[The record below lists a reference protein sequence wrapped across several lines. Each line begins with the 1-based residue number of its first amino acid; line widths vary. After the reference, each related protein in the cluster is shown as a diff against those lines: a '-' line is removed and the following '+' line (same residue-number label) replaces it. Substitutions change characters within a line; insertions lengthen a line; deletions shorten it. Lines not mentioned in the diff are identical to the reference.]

1 MSAIDSL
8 STTSALDGTGSTV
21 DPASKANGF
30 SALDSESF
38 IKIIFTELSKQDPL
52 KPSDTNTLLQQ
63 LSSLRNIQSDIDMS
77 DKLKNLVGQN
87 ELSSAA
93 GLIGRSISG
102 ISDTN
107 ERVEGPVLSISK
119 TSDGAVLN
127 LADGVK
133 VSMHNVDEILPD
145 PTKET
150 K

>member
-1 MSAIDSL
+1 MPAIDSL
-8 STTSALDGTGSTV
+8 TSTSTDSTSS
-21 DPASKANGF
+21 SKANGF

-63 LSSLRNIQSDIDMS
+63 LSSLRTIQSDIDMS

-93 GLIGRSISG
+93 GLIGHSISG
-102 ISDTN
+102 LSETS
-107 ERVEGPVLSISK
+107 ERVTGTVKSISK

-127 LADGVK
+127 LTDGTK
-133 VSMHNVDEILPD
+133 VAMKRVDEILPD
-145 PTKET
+145 ATPEQK
-150 K
+150 